1 MVLFFFLGQQ
11 NTYCKNMLDIGEAEL
26 GTLLLLM
33 PIGQISTMILVGK
46 LTSRYGSSRIIKNC
60 FMLYPFIL
68 LLIGFVDSYWQLM
81 IILFFFGVSG
91 NLCNIAMNTQAIEV
105 EKLTGRILMASYHGA
120 WCFAGLVGAL
130 MGLLMV
136 NIGLSTF
143 YHFTLV
149 FVIVGG
155 LWWYCKDI
163 YQIFRRQLANLNN
176 LFISKLIRR
185 LSD

>member
-1 MVLFFFLGQQ
+1 
-11 NTYCKNMLDIGEAEL
+11 MLDIGEAEL

-68 LLIGFVDSYWQLM
+68 LLIGFADSYWQLM

-105 EKLTGRILMASYHGA
+105 EKLTGKY
-120 WCFAGLVGAL
+120 
-130 MGLLMV
+130 
-136 NIGLSTF
+136 
-143 YHFTLV
+143 
-149 FVIVGG
+149 
-155 LWWYCKDI
+155 
-163 YQIFRRQLANLNN
+163 
-176 LFISKLIRR
+176 
-185 LSD
+185 